1 MALHELTR
9 PDLPDVSFDW
19 SPETWERAGTR
30 AVKLAAQISGDWDHR
45 RPGTEAIP
53 EDVLRR
59 FRDPLPDAPVSLDS
73 IFDRLAEV
81 AALSNYNGHPRW
93 LAYITASP
101 NPAGIIGD
109 FITSAMNP
117 NLGLWRGGPAPTAVE
132 AQSIDWLKELLGF
145 PPEAEGVYTSGG
157 QFANIVAHAVIRNQM
172 AGWDVRRLGMQGDG
186 SAPAV
191 RVYASAESHYCQL
204 QAANLLGLG
213 TDSVRLVPVDDAYRM
228 RIDALVQMM
237 AEDRAHGHRPIA
249 IVGAAG
255 TVGTGAVDPLPEL
268 LRIARA
274 EKLWLHVD
282 GAYGAFAVIAPSAPQ
297 SMRALGEADSVACDP
312 HKWLYAPIDAGVVL
326 VRKPKALG
334 STFSFHAPYL
344 HAGDAD
350 ARIDLA
356 EFGPENSRRAR
367 GIKVW
372 MALMAYG
379 RDGYRDMI
387 ERNILLSAYMERLV
401 KATPGLVLAAPRE
414 LSIVCWRVEPPG
426 VNGERLDALQLE
438 VMEELERSG
447 VAIISNAR
455 LRDGRTA
462 LRACIVN
469 FRTGPEDV
477 ETIVRESARIGQSL
491 VAATTV

>member
-1 MALHELTR
+1 M
-9 PDLPDVSFDW
+9 
-19 SPETWERAGTR
+19 
-30 AVKLAAQISGDWDHR
+30 
-45 RPGTEAIP
+45 GTE
-53 EDVLRR
+53 
-59 FRDPLPDAPVSLDS
+59 
-73 IFDRLAEV
+73 
-81 AALSNYNGHPRW
+81 
-93 LAYITASP
+93 
-101 NPAGIIGD
+101 
-109 FITSAMNP
+109 
-117 NLGLWRGGPAPTAVE
+117 
-132 AQSIDWLKELLGF
+132 
-145 PPEAEGVYTSGG
+145 
-157 QFANIVAHAVIRNQM
+157 
-172 AGWDVRRLGMQGDG
+172 
-186 SAPAV
+186 
-191 RVYASAESHYCQL
+191 
-204 QAANLLGLG
+204 
-213 TDSVRLVPVDDAYRM
+213 SVRLVPVDHAYRM
-228 RIDALVQMM
+228 RIDALTQMM
-237 AEDRAHGHRPIA
+237 AEDRARGHRPIA

-274 EKLWLHVD
+274 EKLWFHVD

-297 SMRALGEADSVACDP
+297 SMRAMSDADSVACDP

-326 VRKPKALG
+326 VRKPKALS

-344 HAGDAD
+344 HAGQND

-356 EFGPENSRRAR
+356 ELGPENSRRAR

-379 RDGYRDMI
+379 RKGYRDMI
-387 ERNILLSAYMERLV
+387 ERNILLSAYMEQLV
-401 KATPGLVLAAPRE
+401 QGTPGLVLAAPRE

-426 VNGERLDALQLE
+426 VNGDRLDALQLE

-455 LRDGRTA
+455 LQDGRTA

-491 VAATTV
+491 VAATTA